1 MLTDGDRSVEQ
12 STDRQPSGVH
22 TAPHKTF
29 NQLEFLL
36 NYKSYFEILI
46 SVMMVLFQS
55 TDIPVSLLK
64 SVSYLRARWVRACIR
79 LLYCTIAIYC
89 TLMLRWLCTS
99 VLRNKLLQRTT
110 MKWLLL
116 FSKMKELVNS
126 PSHITNRYE
135 ETRDCVQRKKILPS
149 KSQMFC
155 AIRIGSHLKPFE
167 PRCVNK
173 R

>member
-64 SVSYLRARWVRACIR
+64 SVSYRRARWVRACIR

-99 VLRNKLLQRTT
+99 VLRNNYRGQQWNGFYYSVKWKNWLIVRVILQTG
-110 MKWLLL
+110 MKKHVIV
-116 FSKMKELVNS
+116 FKE
-126 PSHITNRYE
+126 
-135 ETRDCVQRKKILPS
+135 KILPS

-155 AIRIGSHLKPFE
+155 AIMIGSHLKPFE
-167 PRCVNK
+167 PQCVNK